1 MTIGMKSVSRL
12 APRAAL
18 ASLALVLAL
27 LPSGAGAGITPAGLA
42 YYTEDGVETA
52 ELSGAVAASFE
63 EYQFFSLN
71 GNVLAGSKHLAGN
84 RSERIVVHDATTG
97 EKLYRIENAAAP
109 VVIANG
115 KKIAFWPDRMANRDK
130 YGSSIWMRT
139 ATGRERRILQLTGP
153 KATMHDPFH
162 DDGWTMGFAFDESGR
177 TMAVAIGNDGWTFE
191 YDVWVVD
198 TKTRETKRI
207 TRGLS
212 SRFPSVSPDGS
223 QIALVREVD
232 HCGGPGPGYRASD
245 LRVMDSTGDNKV
257 TLHEGSCDF
266 YYTDPRWVSDT
277 ELVAA
282 ALTKE
287 AEASYSVDL
296 VKIDVTTGEIT
307 PLTTDG
313 SVSYLTASPSLRQVA
328 FHRRDDEDG
337 FWLYDLTTNEIT
349 QLPRGSVPHLSG
361 ENRLI

>member
-1 MTIGMKSVSRL
+1 MTFGMRSVSHPAL
-12 APRAAL
+12 RATL
-18 ASLALVLAL
+18 ASLALVAAL
-27 LPSGAGAGITPAGLA
+27 FPSTAEAEVGAAGVA
-42 YYTEDGVETA
+42 YYSDEGVESA
-52 ELSGAVAASFE
+52 DLSGRLAASFE

-97 EKLYRIENAAAP
+97 ERLFKIEDAAAP
-109 VVIANG
+109 VVIAGG
-115 KKIAFWPDRMANRDK
+115 KKIAFWPDRMANRDR
-130 YGSSIWMRT
+130 YGSSIWIRT
-139 ATGRERRILQLTGP
+139 ASGRERRILQLTGP
-153 KATMHDPFH
+153 RATMRDPFH

-198 TKTRETKRI
+198 TRTRETTRI

-212 SRFPSVSPDGS
+212 SRFPSVSPSGANV
-223 QIALVREVD
+223 ALVKEVNN
-232 HCGGPGPGYRASD
+232 CGGPGPGYRASD
-245 LRVMDSTGDNKV
+245 LRVMSSSGENKV

-266 YYTDPRWVSDT
+266 YYTDPRWVSET

-287 AEASYSVDL
+287 AEATYTVDL

-313 SVSYLTASPSLRQVA
+313 SVSYLTASPSLGQVA
-328 FHRRDDEDG
+328 FHRRTDVDG

-349 QLPRGSVPHLSG
+349 QLPKGSVPHLSG